1 MSTSARHDVDEGE
14 AATPAEPGLR
24 DTDPVGAQ
32 IYWYP
37 ARPPTGTWAYI
48 VDDTGLRYRRQ
59 GWWPFRRGNAADER
73 RQIGAARASAA
84 RRGVSFEH
92 GDLCGWASVRLAPD
106 TEYCAAGQNYVTLW
120 PSSSCPWK
128 VSADLHL
135 YVRPQGMCA
144 VVVRCRVEIDLRDM
158 TPTLH
163 QVHDDWPAELKA
175 QAAEKAA
182 KLVAFLAEH
191 ITRRNAGRR
200 KLPPTAHERWAAN
213 R

>member
-84 RRGVSFEH
+84 RRGCPSST
-92 GDLCGWASVRLAPD
+92 A
-106 TEYCAAGQNYVTLW
+106 TCAAGRL
-120 PSSSCPWK
+120 S
-128 VSADLHL
+128 VSHRTPNTA
-135 YVRPQGMCA
+135 RP
-144 VVVRCRVEIDLRDM
+144 
-158 TPTLH
+158 
-163 QVHDDWPAELKA
+163 
-175 QAAEKAA
+175 
-182 KLVAFLAEH
+182 
-191 ITRRNAGRR
+191 GR
-200 KLPPTAHERWAAN
+200 TT
-213 R
+213 

>member
-1 MSTSARHDVDEGE
+1 
-14 AATPAEPGLR
+14 
-24 DTDPVGAQ
+24 
-32 IYWYP
+32 
-37 ARPPTGTWAYI
+37 
-48 VDDTGLRYRRQ
+48 
-59 GWWPFRRGNAADER
+59 
-73 RQIGAARASAA
+73 
-84 RRGVSFEH
+84 VSFEH

-144 VVVRCRVEIDLRDM
+144 VVVRCRVEFDLRDM
-158 TPTLH
+158 TSTLH

-175 QAAEKAA
+175 QAAEGSQARR
-182 KLVAFLAEH
+182 FSRTH
-191 ITRRNAGRR
+191 HRRNAGRR